1 MARPIYRL
9 EPFNTTPNIAIG
21 VKLPFN
27 KPASAFSELSNYA
40 SGSTDGGS
48 VFVQSYTTL
57 EQVVTNIKSLLLTRK
72 GERFMQP
79 NLGTNI
85 FDFLFENL
93 TNEALET
100 LQESIEDDFE
110 YWLPYATLNNLIVT
124 EDRAFNRFNIR
135 FEVAVTTIRA
145 NIIINV
151 LLDEETILQIDVED
165 TETDDLAQDALQL
178 VPISSA
184 TVTSL
189 GTY

>member
-9 EPFNTTPNIAIG
+9 EPFNTTPNVAIG

-57 EQVVTNIKSLLLTRK
+57 EQVVSNIKSLLLTRK

-85 FDFLFENL
+85 FNFLFENL

-110 YWLPYATLNNLIVT
+110 YWLPYATLNNLMVT
-124 EDRAFNRFNIR
+124 EDRALNRFNIR
-135 FEVAVTTIRA
+135 FDVAVTTIRA

-151 LLDEETILQIDVED
+151 LLDEETILQIDVDD

>member
-9 EPFNTTPNIAIG
+9 EPFNTTPNVAIG

-57 EQVVTNIKSLLLTRK
+57 EQVVSNIKSLLLTRK

-85 FDFLFENL
+85 FNFLFENL

-110 YWLPYATLNNLIVT
+110 YWLPYATLNNLMIT
-124 EDRAFNRFNIR
+124 EDRALNRFNIR
-135 FEVAVTTIRA
+135 FDVAVTTIRA

-151 LLDEETILQIDVED
+151 LLDEETILQIDVDD

>member
-9 EPFNTTPNIAIG
+9 EPFNTTPNVAIG
-21 VKLPFN
+21 IKLPFN
-27 KPASAFSELSNYA
+27 KAASAFSELSNYA

-57 EQVVTNIKSLLLTRK
+57 EQVVSNIKSLLLTRK

-79 NLGTNI
+79 NLGTDI
-85 FDFLFENL
+85 FDTLFENL
-93 TNEALET
+93 TDQTLTGLE
-100 LQESIEDDFE
+100 QSIRNDFQ
-110 YWLPYATLNNLIVT
+110 YWLPYATLNNLMVT
-124 EDRAFNRFNIR
+124 QDRVLNRFNIK
-135 FEVAVTTIRA
+135 FDVSVTTLGA

-151 LLDEETILQIDVED
+151 LLDEEAILQID
-165 TETDDLAQDALQL
+165 TEETAIAGTAQQSFQL

-184 TVTSL
+184 PVTSP